1 MNTDIQKITGLIA
14 APFTPMKSDG
24 SHNTRVIL
32 VNAAKL
38 KNDQLSGVFN
48 RL

>member
-1 MNTDIQKITGLIA
+1 MDIQKITGLIA

-24 SHNTRVIL
+24 SHNTRVIP